1 MKLVYIANIRLPTE
15 KAHGIQIMKMCEALG
30 GEGLSVEL
38 LVPRRIND
46 LPEDPFDFYGVK
58 RNFKITRIPCL
69 DLVNFGVFRIG
80 FLMAT
85 LSFFL
90 FARFYLYFRSYD
102 VIYSREPLAS
112 LFFRNYILEL
122 HSWPRQSN
130 LLLSRPK
137 KIMALTS
144 FLKDDLRKLG
154 IPEAKITVVPDAV
167 DLAEFDL
174 AVSKEG
180 ARQKLNL
187 PLNKTIILYTGSFL
201 FYSWKGVDT
210 LLEAGKLLADYLFV
224 LVGGHPW
231 EIKKLKDS
239 SLPPNVLLLPYQ
251 KYDSMP
257 YYLKSADVLVIPNK
271 RGENI
276 SEKYTSPLKLFEYMA
291 AKRPIVSSDLPSLK
305 EVLTDNEAVFFEAG
319 NVHDLIR
326 AIKEINGNS
335 ELSERLA
342 FNAFRKVK
350 NYTWKER
357 AKKVLKEIL

>member
-15 KAHGIQIMKMCEALG
+15 KAHGIQIMKMCEALS
-30 GEGLSVEL
+30 GEGLNVEL

-46 LPEDPFDFYGVK
+46 LPEDPFDFYSVK

-69 DLVNFGVFRIG
+69 DLVNFSVFRIG
-80 FLMAT
+80 FLIAT
-85 LSFFL
+85 LSFL
-90 FARFYLYFRSYD
+90 LSARFYLYFHSYD
-102 VIYSREPLAS
+102 AMYSREPLAS

-122 HSWPRQSN
+122 HSWLRQSN
-130 LLLSRPK
+130 FLLFRPK
-137 KIMALTS
+137 KILVLTS

-154 IPEAKITVVPDAV
+154 IPRAKITVVPDAV

-174 AVSKEG
+174 AVSKEA

-187 PLNKTIILYTGSFL
+187 SLDKTIILYTGSFL

-210 LLEAGKLLADYLFV
+210 LLEAGKLLADCLFV
-224 LVGGHPW
+224 LVGGHLW
-231 EIKKLKDS
+231 EIKKLKDF

-257 YYLKSADVLVIPNK
+257 YYLKSADILVIPNK
-271 RGENI
+271 KGNDI

-291 AKRPIVSSDLPSLK
+291 AKRPIVSSDLSSLK
-305 EVLTDNEAVFFEAG
+305 EVLTDKEAVFFEAG
-319 NVHDLIR
+319 NAYDLVKAIR
-326 AIKEINGNS
+326 EVKRNS
-335 ELSERLA
+335 ELSGRLV

-357 AKKVLKEIL
+357 AKKILKEVL